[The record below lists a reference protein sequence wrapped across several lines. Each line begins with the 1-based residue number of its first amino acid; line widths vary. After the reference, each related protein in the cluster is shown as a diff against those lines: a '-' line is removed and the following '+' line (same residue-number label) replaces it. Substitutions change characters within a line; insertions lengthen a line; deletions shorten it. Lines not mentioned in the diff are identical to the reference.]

1 MSPHTPHLPMSSIQS
16 ASASLAVNTLR
27 FLAVDAV
34 QKANSGHPGMPM
46 GAAPMAYVLWRHH
59 MNQDPTHRDWPD
71 RDRFILSAGHGSM
84 LLYGLLHLSGYPLS
98 VEDLKE
104 FRQWNSRTPGHPEWR
119 HTAGVETTTGPLGQ
133 GFANGVG
140 MAIAERY
147 LAAHF
152 NREEFDVV
160 NHWTYA
166 IVSDGDLMEG
176 ISHEAASLAGH
187 LGLGKLIYL
196 YDDNGISIDGS
207 TDLSYSEDVTGRFEA
222 YGWQV
227 LHVRD
232 GNDLESID
240 RALSDARAEIRRPTL
255 IRVKTVIGFGS
266 PAKAG
271 TAASHGA
278 PLGEEEVRATK
289 KALGWPE
296 EPAFHVPDE
305 VREHMLS
312 IAERGAAERTRWEA
326 LMKDYREAFPL
337 LAAEWDAWHAN
348 ELPDAVFEAIPAFK
362 AGEALATRAASGKVL
377 AAIGPHVP
385 SLLGGSADLTGS
397 NNTDIPG
404 REGFER
410 DNPNGGYLYFGVRE
424 HAMASLS
431 NGMSLHGG
439 LRPYCGTFLV
449 FTDYM
454 RGAMRLSALMGL
466 PVTYVLTHDS
476 IGLGEDGPT
485 HQPVEHYMA
494 LRAMPNVY
502 FIRPADATETAEAWA
517 LALRTNGR
525 PTLLALT
532 RQKLPVLDRTR
543 SVDADVAR
551 GAYILRKEKGP
562 LQVILM
568 ATGSEVSLA
577 VDAAVRLEDEGL
589 GVRVVSM
596 PSWEV
601 FEEQDEA
608 YRERVLPPSVTARV
622 SVEAGVT
629 LGWSRYTGMEGVSV
643 GLDHFGASAP
653 AGKLFE
659 AFGFTIDAVA
669 GAARSVLPPS

>member
-1 MSPHTPHLPMSSIQS
+1 MSPIQS
-16 ASASLAVNTLR
+16 ERATDTVNTLR

-46 GAAPMAYVLWRHH
+46 GAAPMAYVLWHRH
-59 MNQDPTHRDWPD
+59 MTQDPTHRDWPN

-84 LLYGLLHLSGYPLS
+84 LLYGLLHLAGYPLS
-98 VEDLKE
+98 INDLKQ
-104 FRQWNSRTPGHPEWR
+104 FRQWESRTPGHPEWR
-119 HTAGVETTTGPLGQ
+119 HTEGVETTTGPLGQ

-140 MAIAERY
+140 MALAERY

-152 NREEFDVV
+152 NREDFEVV
-160 NHWTYA
+160 DHWTYA

-187 LGLGKLIYL
+187 LGLGKLVYL

-207 TDLSYSEDVTGRFEA
+207 TDLSFSEDVTGRFEA

-232 GNDLESID
+232 GNDLEAID
-240 RALSDARAEIRRPTL
+240 RALMDARAEIRRPTL

-266 PAKAG
+266 PAKSG

-278 PLGEEEVRATK
+278 PLGEDEVRATK
-289 KALGWPE
+289 KELDWPE
-296 EPAFHVPDE
+296 EPTFHVSE
-305 VREHMLS
+305 AVREHMMA
-312 IAERGAAERTRWEA
+312 IPERGAAERTAWEG
-326 LMKDYREAFPL
+326 LMRDYRAAHPD

-348 ELPDAVFEAIPAFK
+348 ELPESVFNAMPRFE

-377 AAIGPHVP
+377 AAVGAQVP

-404 REGFER
+404 RTGIQW
-410 DNPNGGYLYFGVRE
+410 DAPGGGYIYFGVRE
-424 HAMASLS
+424 HAMASLC

-439 LRPYCGTFLV
+439 IRPYCGTFLV

-502 FIRPADATETAEAWA
+502 FVRPADATETAEAWA
-517 LALRTNGR
+517 LALRTNDR

-532 RQKLPVLDRTR
+532 RQKLPVLDRSR
-543 SVDADVAR
+543 SVEAGVAR
-551 GAYILRKEKGP
+551 GAYVLQQEKGA
-562 LQVILM
+562 LDVILM

-577 VDAAVRLEDEGL
+577 VNAAAELEAAGV

-596 PSWEV
+596 PCWEV
-601 FEEQDEA
+601 FEQQERA
-608 YRERVLPPSVTARV
+608 YQEEVLPPDVAARV
-622 SVEAGVT
+622 SIEAGVT
-629 LGWSRYTGMEGVSV
+629 LGWSRYTGGQGVSI

-659 AFGFTIDAVA
+659 AFGFTVDAVVS
-669 GAARSVLPPS
+669 AARGLVSR

>member
-1 MSPHTPHLPMSSIQS
+1 
-16 ASASLAVNTLR
+16 
-27 FLAVDAV
+27 
-34 QKANSGHPGMPM
+34 
-46 GAAPMAYVLWRHH
+46 MAYILWHRH
-59 MNQDPTHRDWPD
+59 MTQDPTHRDWPN

-84 LLYGLLHLSGYPLS
+84 LLYGLLHLAGYPLS
-98 VEDLKE
+98 IDDLKQ
-104 FRQWNSRTPGHPEWR
+104 FRQWKSFTPGHPEWR

-140 MAIAERY
+140 MALAESY

-152 NREEFDVV
+152 NEEDFEIV

-207 TDLSYSEDVTGRFEA
+207 TELSYSEDVTGRFEA

-240 RALSDARAEIRRPTL
+240 RALCDARAEVRRPTL

-278 PLGEEEVRATK
+278 PLGEDEVRATK
-289 KALGWPE
+289 KALDWPE
-296 EPAFHVPDE
+296 QPAFHVSE
-305 VREHMLS
+305 AVREHMRV
-312 IAERGAAERTRWEA
+312 IAERGAAERTDWER
-326 LMKDYREAFPL
+326 LMTAYRSAFPE

-348 ELPDAVFEAIPAFK
+348 ELSDTVFDAIPRFV
-362 AGEALATRAASGKVL
+362 AGEMLATRAASGKVL
-377 AAIGPHVP
+377 AAIGPHVG

-404 REGFER
+404 RDGFQR
-410 DNPNGGYLYFGVRE
+410 DHPEGGYIYFGVRE
-424 HAMASLS
+424 HAMASLC

-439 LRPYCGTFLV
+439 IRPYCGTFLV

-502 FIRPADATETAEAWA
+502 VVRPADATETAQAWA
-517 LALRTNGR
+517 LALRTRDR

-532 RQKLPVLDRTR
+532 RQKLPVLDRSR
-543 SVDADVAR
+543 SIGAEVAR
-551 GAYILRKEKGP
+551 GAYVLREEKGA
-562 LQVILM
+562 LEVILM

-577 VDAAVRLEDEGL
+577 VDAAAELEASGV

-596 PSWEV
+596 PCWEV
-601 FEEQDEA
+601 FEEQDRA
-608 YRERVLPPSVTARV
+608 YRERVLPPDVTARV

-629 LGWSRYTGMEGVSV
+629 LGWSRYTGAHGRSI
-643 GLDHFGASAP
+643 GLDRFGASAP

-659 AFGFTIDAVA
+659 AFGFTVDAVVS
-669 GAARSVLPPS
+669 AARSLLNT

>member
-1 MSPHTPHLPMSSIQS
+1 MSPIQS
-16 ASASLAVNTLR
+16 ARATEAVNTLR

-46 GAAPMAYVLWRHH
+46 GAAPMAYVLWHRH
-59 MNQDPTHRDWPD
+59 MLQDPTHRDWPN

-84 LLYGLLHLSGYPLS
+84 LLYGLLHLAGYPLS
-98 VEDLKE
+98 IDDLKA
-104 FRQWNSRTPGHPEWR
+104 FRQWNSLTPGHPEWR

-152 NREEFDVV
+152 NREEFEIVD
-160 NHWTYA
+160 HWTYA

-196 YDDNGISIDGS
+196 YDDNDISIDGS
-207 TDLSYSEDVTGRFEA
+207 TDLSFTEDVTGRFEA

-232 GNDLESID
+232 GNDLEAID
-240 RALSDARAEIRRPTL
+240 RALTDARAEIRRPTL

-278 PLGEEEVRATK
+278 PLGEDEVRATK

-296 EPAFHVPDE
+296 EPSFHVSEE
-305 VREHMLS
+305 VREHMLA
-312 IAERGAAERTRWEA
+312 IAERGAAERTAWEGVMQA
-326 LMKDYREAFPL
+326 YRSEYPE

-348 ELPDAVFEAIPAFK
+348 DLPDTVYDAIPRFS
-362 AGEALATRAASGKVL
+362 AGDSLATRAASGKVL
-377 AAIGPHVP
+377 AAIGPHVG

-404 REGFER
+404 REGLQR
-410 DNPNGGYLYFGVRE
+410 DDPAGGYIYFGVRE
-424 HAMASLS
+424 HAMASLC

-439 LRPYCGTFLV
+439 IRPYCGTFLV

-502 FIRPADATETAEAWA
+502 FVRPADATETAQAWA
-517 LALRTNGR
+517 LTLRTNDR

-532 RQKLPVLDRTR
+532 RQKLPVLDRSR
-543 SVDADVAR
+543 SVDAGVER
-551 GAYILRKEKGP
+551 GAYILQQEKGD
-562 LQVILM
+562 LDVILM
-568 ATGSEVSLA
+568 ATGSEVALA
-577 VDAAVRLEDEGL
+577 VDAAAILEADGV

-601 FEEQDEA
+601 FEEQDA
-608 YRERVLPPSVTARV
+608 DYRERVLPPGVTARV
-622 SVEAGVT
+622 SIEAGVT
-629 LGWSRYTGMEGVSV
+629 LGWSRYTGAHGVSL

-659 AFGFTIDAVA
+659 AFGFTVDAVVQ
-669 GAARSVLPPS
+669 AARGQLPAS